1 MGLLALLAFAL
12 HSPIFL
18 KLPKLPLAWDTKDKH
33 GLPDRDR
40 TLEDIYP
47 IYSIYPLKRKRE
59 ASASLS
65 PP

>member
-47 IYSIYPLKRKRE
+47 IYPLKRKRE

-65 PP
+65 RP